1 MAITPVSDRFAA
13 LNDPTQNTARP
24 TPSAQ
29 TTTAA
34 STSTSAATTAADTSQ
49 RFLKLLVTQMQNQDP
64 LNPTDNA
71 QITSQMAQINTV
83 EGISQLNTTMNG
95 LNSQF
100 VQLQAL
106 QGASLVG
113 HTVTVKGNKLT
124 PEGGTAS
131 GGFELATAAD
141 SVRVQVINGAGAV
154 IDTVNLA
161 AQAAGPHSFN
171 WSSDTAPDGAKF
183 SFKVVATSR
192 GDAVAATPYMRDKVV
207 SVSSGAGGLTL
218 TTANAGDVAY
228 ADIKS
233 FD

>member
-1 MAITPVSDRFAA
+1 MTITSTADTFTA
-13 LNDPTQNTARP
+13 LNNTSTA
-24 TPSAQ
+24 SAGASSSSAAS

-34 STSTSAATTAADTSQ
+34 ATSD

-83 EGISQLNTTMNG
+83 DGIQQLNTTMAG

-113 HTVTVKGNKLT
+113 HSVTVQGNRLT
-124 PEGGTAS
+124 PVNGTAT
-131 GGFELATAAD
+131 GGFDLSTSAD
-141 SVRVQVINGAGAV
+141 SVKIQVINGAGSV
-154 IDTVNLA
+154 VDTVNLA
-161 AQAAGPHSFN
+161 AQTPGQHSFD
-171 WSSDTAPDGAKF
+171 WSGANAVDGAQY
-183 SFKVVATSR
+183 SFKVVATSS
-192 GDAVAATPYMRDKVV
+192 GNPVAATPLMRDKVV

-218 TTANAGDVAY
+218 TTLNSGDVAY
-228 ADIKS
+228 ADVKS

>member
-34 STSTSAATTAADTSQ
+34 STSAATTAADTSQ

-83 EGISQLNTTMNG
+83 EGISQLNTTMGG

-124 PEGGTAS
+124 PEGGTAQ

-141 SVRVQVINGAGAV
+141 SVRVQVINGAGTV
-154 IDTVNLA
+154 IDTVNMA
-161 AQAAGPHSFN
+161 AQTAGRHSFD
-171 WSSDTAPDGAKF
+171 WSSGTAPDGVTV
-183 SFKVVATSR
+183 SFKVVATSS
-192 GDAVAATPYMRDKVV
+192 GNPVAATPYMRDKVL
-207 SVSSGAGGLTL
+207 SVSSGPGGLTL

>member
-1 MAITPVSDRFAA
+1 MTITSVADTYTA
-13 LNDPTQNTARP
+13 LNK
-24 TPSAQ
+24 
-29 TTTAA
+29 A
-34 STSTSAATTAADTSQ
+34 STASGGSASSTSAANTAAATSE

-113 HTVTVKGNKLT
+113 HTVTVQGNKLT
-124 PEGGTAS
+124 PVGGTAA
-131 GGFELATAAD
+131 GGFELATSAEQ
-141 SVRVQVINGAGAV
+141 VKVQVLNGAGTV
-154 IDTVNLA
+154 VDTVDLA
-161 AQAAGPHSFN
+161 AQTPGRHSFE
-171 WSSDTAPDGAKF
+171 WSSATAVDGATY
-183 SFKVVATSR
+183 SFKVAATSS
-192 GDAVAATPYMRDKVV
+192 GNTVTATPLMRDRVI
-207 SVSSGAGGLTL
+207 SVSSGAGGLML
-218 TTANAGDVAY
+218 TTTNAGDVAY
-228 ADIKS
+228 ADVKS